1 MIQETIQ
8 FVVNT
13 KGFLTLKKNCWKIK
27 KKKIV
32 INFEYCNR
40 QELSTNDIVFLN

>member
-1 MIQETIQ
+1 MIQ

-13 KGFLTLKKNCWKIK
+13 KGLLALKKTIVGKSK
-27 KKKIV
+27 KKLV
-32 INFEYCNR
+32 INFEYYNR